1 MEHVK
6 KELHDGLKHHLK
18 QLEENHSTIIA
29 RRQSIVSLKLANK
42 RHMEAISEIKFYLE
56 QLEKTEK
63 AAT

>member
-6 KELHDGLKHHLK
+6 KELHDGLKYHLK
-18 QLEENHSTIIA
+18 QLEDNHKDIKS

-42 RHMEAISEIKFYLE
+42 RHKEAISEIKFYLE